1 VTPGPP
7 RTSQWPEP
15 SVHQIQDGSTRVC
28 GAEASEAPSRS
39 GCWPTIP
46 PWRAGRSARR
56 FGLRHRRGPRRP
68 GRGRAHR
75 GDQTLAAAP
84 GDPPAGSPW
93 TTSPS
98 TGPPAPPPARPGSS
112 GRSPPTGGSTS
123 ARPAAAA
130 GCGPAAPPPARGAAS
145 TCIRT
150 TRCCG
155 RIGPAPPTPASRPP
169 PGGTGR
175 CRTQH
180 RLDHPRPPPRALPRG
195 DQQRRLV
202 APASRRGQPPP
213 PAHPRPDPHRRTV
226 ASRPRLTPRPTI
238 GPGAG
243 SIPARRPTSLSR
255 FSAATHTPLD
265 GHCPPC
271 SAGSWGGTGA
281 TRVHRRVIDGG
292 SRAAHERPGVQA
304 VLSLRWVVH
313 QIQGETVTTQS
324 LIERDHFPSV
334 SSGSDRGGSAPS
346 TAVRPA

>member
-56 FGLRHRRGPRRP
+56 FGLRHRRGPR
-68 GRGRAHR
+68 RGRAHR

-169 PGGTGR
+169 PA
-175 CRTQH
+175 
-180 RLDHPRPPPRALPRG
+180 ALADVERSIAWITRG
-195 DQQRRLV
+195 
-202 APASRRGQPPP
+202 
-213 PAHPRPDPHRRTV
+213 
-226 ASRPRLTPRPTI
+226 
-238 GPGAG
+238 
-243 SIPARRPTSLSR
+243 
-255 FSAATHTPLD
+255 
-265 GHCPPC
+265 
-271 SAGSWGGTGA
+271 
-281 TRVHRRVIDGG
+281 HRRVPYRGVISNDAWL
-292 SRAAHERPGVQA
+292 RLRVAAVNLRRLLTPGLTRTDEQW
-304 VLSLRWVVH
+304 LL
-313 QIQGETVTTQS
+313 
-324 LIERDHFPSV
+324 
-334 SSGSDRGGSAPS
+334 AP
-346 TAVRPA
+346 A

>member
-56 FGLRHRRGPRRP
+56 FGLRHRRGPRR
-68 GRGRAHR
+68 GRAPR

-180 RLDHPRPPPRALPRG
+180 RLDHPRPPPRALRRG

-202 APASRRGQPPP
+202 APASRRDQPPP

-238 GPGAG
+238 WTRSRINPSAQADLVVPLQR
-243 SIPARRPTSLSR
+243 SDPHAARRPLPPLFSR
-255 FSAATHTPLD
+255 LLGRNWCNTCT
-265 GHCPPC
+265 PPC
-271 SAGSWGGTGA
+271 N
-281 TRVHRRVIDGG
+281 RRRVAGG
-292 SRAAHERPGVQA
+292 P
-304 VLSLRWVVH
+304 
-313 QIQGETVTTQS
+313 
-324 LIERDHFPSV
+324 
-334 SSGSDRGGSAPS
+334 
-346 TAVRPA
+346 